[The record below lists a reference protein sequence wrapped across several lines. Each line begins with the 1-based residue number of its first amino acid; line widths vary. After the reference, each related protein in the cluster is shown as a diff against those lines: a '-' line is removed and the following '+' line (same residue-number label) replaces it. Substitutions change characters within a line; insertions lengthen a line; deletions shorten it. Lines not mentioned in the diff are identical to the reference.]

1 MAQLNSLS
9 IGGSPVADF
18 IVERGHEG
26 TSAAGSQYNASG
38 NITTSGS
45 ATWYWEKWNSG
56 IAKCYGEISV
66 EDTTTAG
73 QVNSITAD
81 LPSGLFVSR
90 LRPVCSMSDWSI
102 DNVYENPVTDTLSQL
117 RLAYWARAAATVQ
130 RKFSV
135 VICGT
140 WK

>member
-1 MAQLNSLS
+1 MAQLKSLS
-9 IGGSPVADF
+9 IGGNSVADF
-18 IVERGHEG
+18 IVEQGHGE
-26 TSAAGSQYNASG
+26 TSATGDQYSPSG

-73 QVNSITAD
+73 QVNSITAN
-81 LPSGLFVSR
+81 LPSGLFISR

-102 DNVYENPVTDTLSQL
+102 DNVYENPVTDTLAQL

-130 RKFSV
+130 RKFAV
-135 VICGT
+135 VIYGK